1 MIDVNAIPIVGLSLI
16 LLLMPGTSGSSAPKV
31 SHGFHTYN
39 GKPYK
44 SSRMMRP
51 NQHKQKAVSSS
62 SSKQSIS
69 KQRVTPKDVA
79 LDRRFNSQQEYQT
92 IYKYIRTKYKNISQ
106 QDAQKISKYLV
117 KYGKENNVDPK
128 FAAAVI
134 ARESAFNKKAVSK
147 TGAKGLGQ
155 IKDFNFK
162 SLNIEDPYDIQ
173 QNVSGTVGYLKHLM
187 GRWRGHSQAASLT
200 LASYYEGPNA
210 IKSKGGRLEGNT
222 KHYVNDILKKYE
234 DLKQTRRSRR

>member
-1 MIDVNAIPIVGLSLI
+1 MDVNAVPIVGLSLL
-16 LLLMPGTSGSSAPKV
+16 LLLMPGTGAPSAPKA

-51 NQHKQKAVSSS
+51 NKHRQKAVQSQ
-62 SSKQSIS
+62 QSIS
-69 KQRVTPKDVA
+69 KSGETPKSVA
-79 LDRRFNSQQEYQT
+79 LDRRFNSQKEYQT
-92 IYKYIRTKYKNISQ
+92 IYKYIRSKYKNVSQ

-134 ARESAFNKKAVSK
+134 ARESAFKKDAVSS

-162 SLNIEDPYDIQ
+162 SLNIKDPYDIQ

-187 GRWRGHSQAASLT
+187 GRWKGHSQAASLT

-234 DLKQTRRSRR
+234 ELKTTKRSRR